1 MSWMVLALPLTPM
14 SLLALFPTGN
24 QAFGELDNLSTGDED
39 WEDSEDK
46 EDLLLIIDKSGH
58 PWPRSAANT
67 A

>member
-1 MSWMVLALPLTPM
+1 M

-24 QAFGELDNLSTGDED
+24 QALGELDNLSTGDED
-39 WEDSEDK
+39 WEDSEVK
-46 EDLLLIIDKSGH
+46 EDLLLITDKSGH